1 MLSIGDKVVCID
13 SSMQPHTVAELLK
26 DCPNW
31 VVKDKQYTIRDIVDS
46 DFVVGVR
53 LEELVNPPRWFKLV
67 NKYME
72 PAFAT
77 WRFRKIEEVTNK
89 ISVEQE
95 ELITL

>member
-13 SSMQPHTVAELLK
+13 SSMQTHTVAELKK
-26 DCPNW
+26 DCPHW
-31 VVKDKQYTIRDIVDS
+31 VVKDKQYIIRDIVDS

-53 LEELVNPPRWFKLV
+53 LEEIVNPPKWFKLV
-67 NKYME
+67 NRYME

-77 WRFRKIEEVTNK
+77 WRFRKIEEVTK
-89 ISVEQE
+89 EISVEQE

>member
-13 SSMQPHTVAELLK
+13 SSMHPHTVAELLK

>member
-1 MLSIGDKVVCID
+1 MLNIGDKVVCID
-13 SSMQPHTVAELLK
+13 SSMQTHTVSELLK
-26 DCPNW
+26 DMPHW

-77 WRFRKIEEVTNK
+77 WRFRKIEEVTKEIN
-89 ISVEQE
+89 VEQE